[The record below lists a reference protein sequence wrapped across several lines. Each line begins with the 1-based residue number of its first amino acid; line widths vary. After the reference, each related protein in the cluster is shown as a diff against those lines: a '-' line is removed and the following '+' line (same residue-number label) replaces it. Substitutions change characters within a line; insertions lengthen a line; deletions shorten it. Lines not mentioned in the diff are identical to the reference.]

1 MLLCLQESSRK
12 EKMMRNNIILE
23 CRQTSERIYITSKN
37 KRNTP
42 ERLRLMKYSPKLQ
55 KRAEFV
61 EISK

>member
-1 MLLCLQESSRK
+1 
-12 EKMMRNNIILE
+12 MRNNIILE

-55 KRAEFV
+55 KEQNL
-61 EISK
+61 SKLVNSWKENEWNQNYY

>member
-1 MLLCLQESSRK
+1 K
-12 EKMMRNNIILE
+12 H
-23 CRQTSERIYITSKN
+23 
-37 KRNTP
+37 NTP